1 VSLILNVVF
10 TSNSPSYENLKAR
23 SLPIFSRLL
32 RQYAVRYIPL
42 SVLDACNVL
51 CLVNP
56 KSHMRQNLTF
66 LLMLCCL
73 CSFAQFYVQQ
83 GTTLSFERSD
93 ALVSSQE
100 TLNQINTS
108 ISGKGTLLLNRS
120 SDQLLTSTQAIL
132 KLPTLH
138 LKNANLVLIDT
149 PLALQHQL
157 LIDTGQL
164 TLFYNLRVS
173 DPTAIVLGTEAS
185 MFLTS
190 NAQVVYT
197 TQVETSNSLVVATNL
212 ILLKYTRLKT
222 VLEFSKTVP
231 AVAIIFNFDTVVFN
245 EYDVFFKQSVPPP
258 QKTV

>member
-1 VSLILNVVF
+1 MF
-10 TSNSPSYENLKAR
+10 
-23 SLPIFSRLL
+23 
-32 RQYAVRYIPL
+32 
-42 SVLDACNVL
+42 
-51 CLVNP
+51 
-56 KSHMRQNLTF
+56 
-66 LLMLCCL
+66 L
-73 CSFAQFYVQQ
+73 CSLSGFAQFYVSE
-83 GTTLSFERSD
+83 GTQFSLQTSKIIL
-93 ALVSSQE
+93 SSQE
-100 TLNQINTS
+100 TLHQINAPVLGNGAVILNSTS
-108 ISGKGTLLLNRS
+108 K
-120 SDQLLTSTQAIL
+120 QQLTSTQAIL

-222 VLEFSKTVP
+222 VLEFSKTVQ

-245 EYDVFFKQSVPPP
+245 GYDVFFKQSVPPP

>member
-1 VSLILNVVF
+1 MRPIAIIILF
-10 TSNSPSYENLKAR
+10 
-23 SLPIFSRLL
+23 
-32 RQYAVRYIPL
+32 
-42 SVLDACNVL
+42 
-51 CLVNP
+51 
-56 KSHMRQNLTF
+56 
-66 LLMLCCL
+66 L
-73 CSFAQFYVQQ
+73 CSLSGFAQFYVTE
-83 GTTLSFERSD
+83 GTLFSLQTSEIIL
-93 ALVSSQE
+93 SSQE
-100 TLNQINTS
+100 TLHQINAPVLGNGAIILNSTS
-108 ISGKGTLLLNRS
+108 K
-120 SDQLLTSTQAIL
+120 QQLTSTQAIL
-132 KLPTLH
+132 ELPTLH

-157 LIDTGQL
+157 LIDTRQL

-197 TQVETSNSLVVATNL
+197 TQVETSNSLLVATNL

-222 VLEFSKTVP
+222 VLEFSKTVQ

>member
-1 VSLILNVVF
+1 MRPIAIIILF
-10 TSNSPSYENLKAR
+10 
-23 SLPIFSRLL
+23 
-32 RQYAVRYIPL
+32 
-42 SVLDACNVL
+42 
-51 CLVNP
+51 
-56 KSHMRQNLTF
+56 
-66 LLMLCCL
+66 L
-73 CSFAQFYVQQ
+73 CSLSGFAQFYVTE
-83 GTTLSFERSD
+83 GTLFSLQTSEIIL
-93 ALVSSQE
+93 SSQE
-100 TLNQINTS
+100 TLHQINAPVLGNGAIILNSTS
-108 ISGKGTLLLNRS
+108 K
-120 SDQLLTSTQAIL
+120 QQLTSTQAIL

>member
-1 VSLILNVVF
+1 MRPIAIFILF
-10 TSNSPSYENLKAR
+10 
-23 SLPIFSRLL
+23 
-32 RQYAVRYIPL
+32 
-42 SVLDACNVL
+42 
-51 CLVNP
+51 
-56 KSHMRQNLTF
+56 
-66 LLMLCCL
+66 L
-73 CSFAQFYVQQ
+73 CSLSGFAQFYVSE
-83 GTTLSFERSD
+83 GTQFSLQTSKTIL
-93 ALVSSQE
+93 SSQE
-100 TLNQINTS
+100 TLHQINAPVLGNGAVILNSTS
-108 ISGKGTLLLNRS
+108 K
-120 SDQLLTSTQAIL
+120 QQLTSTQAIL

-222 VLEFSKTVP
+222 VLEFSKTVQ